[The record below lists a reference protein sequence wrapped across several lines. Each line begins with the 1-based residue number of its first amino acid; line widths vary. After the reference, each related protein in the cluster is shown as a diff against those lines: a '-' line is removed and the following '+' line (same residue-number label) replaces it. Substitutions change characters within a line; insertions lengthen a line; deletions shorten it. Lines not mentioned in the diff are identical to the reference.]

1 MRKEG
6 NVSRRLGP
14 LAALAMLAL
23 IGAGCSNDSVEG
35 GNAADTKAADTK
47 ATDTKAADPGQAV
60 KFTECM
66 RENGVSDFPDPNA
79 QGTAY
84 GASVRRSVFSKA
96 VDACKDLQPPG
107 PLQGPG
113 G

>member
-35 GNAADTKAADTK
+35 GNAADTKAAD
-47 ATDTKAADPGQAV
+47 PEQAV
-60 KFTECM
+60 KFAECM
-66 RENGVSDFPDPNA
+66 RENGVKDFPDPTDKGA
-79 QGTAY
+79 STY
-84 GASVRRSVFSKA
+84 GASVSRAAFKKA
-96 VDACKDLQPPG
+96 RDLCKDLKPPG
-107 PLQGPG
+107 PVQGPG